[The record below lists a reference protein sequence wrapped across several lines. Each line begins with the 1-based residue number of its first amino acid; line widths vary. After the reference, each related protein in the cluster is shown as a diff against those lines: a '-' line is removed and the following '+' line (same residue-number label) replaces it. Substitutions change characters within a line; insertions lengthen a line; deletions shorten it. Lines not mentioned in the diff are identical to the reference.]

1 MKDRW
6 KVLLVVLSVA
16 GLTATMVVVLLVHI
30 FPAAAQDSCS
40 GVQVNPGDDLDAIVN
55 GDPPTSATTICIHAG
70 TYLID
75 QVVVPRDGDA
85 LVGEPGTSTVI
96 GPATKPEP
104 VVLVR
109 NAAALSRLVQ
119 PTGSNIHLEWL
130 DISGANVRYDDQT
143 QDTCDNWGEVAN
155 KCPQAGTGVAIASG
169 KADGTLLI
177 THVRVWG
184 NEGLGIGNAKGS
196 VLHSEF
202 FDNTRNPDWVGFEGA
217 GVKGVTEFEAAYNFV
232 HDEQGNGL
240 WCDHACADDA
250 ARVNG
255 AWFHHNLVVNN
266 ARWGIRYE
274 FSPIVASGVHSSQPT
289 FLAENNEVHGNG
301 LGGASMVDAQNGTF
315 RANVFGPTMIA
326 DVSYAANYNNRAIFF
341 RDSGRA
347 ERTDLWK
354 GDATGNELNGETIV
368 GCEKPDDIVDC
379 HDTTSP
385 TLSSVAPTAGAA
397 TVALDANVAAT
408 FSEAMNASTITDATF
423 TLTLGGTPVLAS
435 VSYDPT
441 TRKATLNPNVAL
453 QAGQT
458 YIAKV
463 KGGSV
468 GVKDL
473 VGNPLAA
480 DEVWSFT
487 TLPPPDT
494 TPPETSIS
502 SCCQPDVSK
511 STTASFS
518 FTGSDDRTPV
528 SALKFECRL
537 DSSSNSDWLP
547 CTSPQNYPGLSD
559 GTHKFEVRAI
569 DAALIPDPTP
579 ASRGFKIDTTPPDTT
594 ITSGPSGTVNLTS
607 ASFAFDSSESNS
619 RFKCKVSGGVWGDG
633 SSSACQVP
641 WDIGPL
647 PEGTY
652 TFEVYAV
659 DSVGNADPDPATR
672 TWTVDTSSAVPMITS
687 PNDNSFDTDGNFTV
701 SGSGETGS
709 TVKLFEGSVSKGT
722 AQVDSFGKWSIP
734 LSGVAEGLHTYT
746 AKATDAA
753 NNTSGPSNP
762 TTVKVDTI
770 KPTVIGT
777 TPLSGATGV
786 GRGTNLTA
794 TFSEKMRASSVNAT
808 NFKLLKVNPDGSTT
822 QITNVSV
829 SLSTDGLTAT
839 LNPFGSSTTV
849 LARGTKYKA
858 VVTTGATDVAGLR
871 LDQISSTTSLDQK
884 TWTFTTSN

>member
-1 MKDRW
+1 
-6 KVLLVVLSVA
+6 
-16 GLTATMVVVLLVHI
+16 VVVLLVHI

-55 GDPPTSATTICIHAG
+55 GDPPTSATTFCIHAG

-104 VVLVR
+104 VVLMR

-177 THVRVWG
+177 THVRLWG
-184 NEGLGIGNAKGS
+184 NEGLGIGSAKGR

-217 GVKGVTEFEAAYNFV
+217 AVKGVTEFEAAYNFV

-240 WCDHACADDA
+240 WCDHACTDDA

-266 ARWGIRYE
+266 ANWGLRYE

-289 FLAENNEVHGNG
+289 FLAENNQIHGNG
-301 LGGASMVDAQNGTF
+301 AGGTSMVDAQNGTF
-315 RANVFGPTMIA
+315 RANIFGPTTIA
-326 DVSYAANYNNRAIFF
+326 GVSYAANYKNRAIFF

-368 GCEKPDDIVDC
+368 GCEMPDDIVDC

-385 TLSSVAPTAGAA
+385 TVSSVAPTDGAA
-397 TVALDANVAAT
+397 TVALDANVEAN
-408 FSEAMNASTITDATF
+408 FSEPIDASTISDTTF
-423 TLTLGGTPVLAS
+423 TLTLGGTPVSAS
-435 VSYDPT
+435 VSYDST
-441 TRKATLNPNVAL
+441 TSKAMLNPNTVL
-453 QAGQT
+453 QAGKT
-458 YIAKV
+458 YTAKV
-463 KGGSV
+463 KGESA

-480 DEVWSFT
+480 DKVWSFT
-487 TLPPPDT
+487 TLPPPPTDT
-494 TPPETSIS
+494 TAPRVTS
-502 SCCQPDVSK
+502 
-511 STTASFS
+511 
-518 FTGSDDRTPV
+518 
-528 SALKFECRL
+528 
-537 DSSSNSDWLP
+537 
-547 CTSPQNYPGLSD
+547 TSP
-559 GTHKFEVRAI
+559 
-569 DAALIPDPTP
+569 
-579 ASRGFKIDTTPPDTT
+579 
-594 ITSGPSGTVNLTS
+594 
-607 ASFAFDSSESNS
+607 
-619 RFKCKVSGGVWGDG
+619 
-633 SSSACQVP
+633 
-641 WDIGPL
+641 
-647 PEGTY
+647 
-652 TFEVYAV
+652 
-659 DSVGNADPDPATR
+659 
-672 TWTVDTSSAVPMITS
+672 
-687 PNDNSFDTDGNFTV
+687 
-701 SGSGETGS
+701 
-709 TVKLFEGSVSKGT
+709 
-722 AQVDSFGKWSIP
+722 
-734 LSGVAEGLHTYT
+734 VA
-746 AKATDAA
+746 
-753 NNTSGPSNP
+753 N
-762 TTVKVDTI
+762 
-770 KPTVIGT
+770 
-777 TPLSGATGV
+777 ATGV
-786 GRGTNLTA
+786 APSANVIA
-794 TFSEKMRASSVNAT
+794 TFSEKMMASSINT
-808 NFKLLKVNPDGSTT
+808 QTFKLLKVTSSGTT

-839 LNPFGSSTTV
+839 LNPFGTSTTTH

-858 VVTTGATDVAGLR
+858 VITTGARDVAGNQ
-871 LDQISSTTSLDQK
+871 LDQNSTLSGLQQK
-884 TWTFTTSN
+884 AWTFTVSP